1 MRNLSRYGAG
11 SARRLRRWATEG
23 FEFYQL
29 NEVLLDDHQMIS
41 FDQQEDERPRQA
53 IAIDATFLR
62 KSGTETEGLSWYHNG
77 SSRAVNKLE
86 RGLEMSL
93 LSILNLDE
101 KSAFAWGLNRLSRC
115 VRISKTQVM

>member
-23 FEFYQL
+23 FGLYQL
-29 NEVLLDDHQMIS
+29 NEVLLDDHQVIS
-41 FDQQEDERPRQA
+41 FDQQDDERPRQA
-53 IAIDATFLR
+53 IAIDGTFLR

-86 RGLEMSL
+86 RRLEMSL
-93 LSILNLDE
+93 IDTFSIPLIPSP
-101 KSAFAWGLNRLSRC
+101 KSSDAEGFRSPRGSL
-115 VRISKTQVM
+115 